1 VALDPLPLLEEKGAR
16 VRAMFDRI
24 APRYDHLNRLL
35 SAGLDQ
41 RWRRDALDRIRVGKG
56 DRVVDLACG
65 TGDLAELSMARGAQV
80 VGVDFAF
87 EMLRAARRRGIQGAL
102 LQADG
107 EALPLPNE
115 WATVVTCGFALR
127 NFVGLPAIFSE
138 IARVLE
144 PGGRVA
150 FIEVDRPRPA
160 LIRAAHA
167 LYFDRIVPFVGG
179 LLSDRSAYAY
189 LPKSTVYLPPTPELL
204 ALLEDAGFEQVEH
217 RPLLLGAVQIVT
229 GIRRKSSQG
238 SAAGSRDKD
247 PEEIVTGIRSK
258 S

>member
-1 VALDPLPLLEEKGAR
+1 MAIDPLPPLEEKGAR

-24 APRYDHLNRLL
+24 APRYDALNRLL

-41 RWRRDALDRIRVGKG
+41 RWRRAALERVSVGEG

-65 TGDLAELSMARGAQV
+65 TGDLAELSTARGAQV
-80 VGVDFAF
+80 IGVDFAF
-87 EMLRAARRRGIQGAL
+87 EMLGAARRRGIRAAFLQG
-102 LQADG
+102 DG
-107 EALPLPNE
+107 EALPLRDE

-127 NFVGLPAIFSE
+127 NFVSLPLIFRE

-160 LIRAAHA
+160 LIRFAHA
-167 LYFDRIVPFVGG
+167 LYFDRIVPMVGG

-189 LPKSTVYLPPTPELL
+189 LPKSTVYLPPTTELL
-204 ALLEDAGFEQVEH
+204 GLLEDAGFEQVE
-217 RPLLLGAVQIVT
+217 RQSLLFGAAQIVT
-229 GIRRKSSQG
+229 GIRRKPW
-238 SAAGSRDKD
+238 A
-247 PEEIVTGIRSK
+247 
-258 S
+258 

>member
-1 VALDPLPLLEEKGAR
+1 VALDPLPPLEEKGAR
-16 VRAMFDRI
+16 VRTMFDRI

-65 TGDLAELSMARGAQV
+65 TGDLAELSMERGAHV

-87 EMLRAARRRGIQGAL
+87 EMLCAARRRGIQTAL

-107 EALPLPNE
+107 EALPLPDE

-127 NFVGLPAIFSE
+127 K
-138 IARVLE
+138 RVLE

-167 LYFDRIVPFVGG
+167 LYFDRIVPLVGG

-189 LPKSTVYLPPTPELL
+189 LPKSTVYLPPTRELL
-204 ALLEDAGFEQVEH
+204 ALLEDAGFEQAEH
-217 RPLLLGAVQIVT
+217 TPLLLGAAQIVT
-229 GIRRKSSQG
+229 GIRRKS
-238 SAAGSRDKD
+238 
-247 PEEIVTGIRSK
+247 
-258 S
+258 

>member
-1 VALDPLPLLEEKGAR
+1 VALDPLPPLEEKGAR

-24 APRYDHLNRLL
+24 APRYDCLNRLL

-41 RWRRDALDRIRVGKG
+41 RWRRDALDRIRVGRG

-65 TGDLAELSMARGAQV
+65 TGDLVELSTARGAQV

-87 EMLRAARRRGIQGAL
+87 EMLCAARRRGIQTAL

-107 EALPLPNE
+107 EALPLPDE

-127 NFVGLPAIFSE
+127 NFVSLPAIFRE
-138 IARVLE
+138 MARVLE

-167 LYFDRIVPFVGG
+167 LYFDRIVPLVGG

-189 LPKSTVYLPPTPELL
+189 LPKSTVYLPPTRELL
-204 ALLEDAGFEQVEH
+204 ALLEDAGFEQAEH
-217 RPLLLGAVQIVT
+217 RSLFLGAAQIVT
-229 GIRRKSSQG
+229 GIRRKS
-238 SAAGSRDKD
+238 
-247 PEEIVTGIRSK
+247 
-258 S
+258 

>member
-1 VALDPLPLLEEKGAR
+1 MALDPLPPLEEKGAR

-24 APRYDHLNRLL
+24 APRYDRLNRLL

-41 RWRRDALDRIRVGKG
+41 RWRREALDRIRVGEG

-80 VGVDFAF
+80 VGVDFAL
-87 EMLRAARRRGIQGAL
+87 EMLCAARRRGIRTAL

-107 EALPLPNE
+107 ESLPLPDE

-127 NFVGLPAIFSE
+127 NFVSLPAIFRE
-138 IARVLE
+138 LARVLE

-160 LIRAAHA
+160 LIRAAHT
-167 LYFDRIVPFVGG
+167 LYFDHIVPWVGG

-217 RPLLLGAVQIVT
+217 QSLLLGAAQIVT
-229 GIRRKSSQG
+229 GIRRKS
-238 SAAGSRDKD
+238 
-247 PEEIVTGIRSK
+247 
-258 S
+258 

>member
-1 VALDPLPLLEEKGAR
+1 MALDPLPPLEEKGAR

-24 APRYDHLNRLL
+24 APRYDCLNRLL

-41 RWRRDALDRIRVGKG
+41 RWRRSALDRIRVGKG

-65 TGDLAELSMARGAQV
+65 TGDLTELSTARGAYV

-87 EMLRAARRRGIQGAL
+87 EMLCAARRRGIQSAL
-102 LQADG
+102 LQADA

-127 NFVGLPAIFSE
+127 NFVSLPAIFRE
-138 IARVLE
+138 MARVLE

-150 FIEVDRPRPA
+150 FIEVDRPRRT
-160 LIRAAHA
+160 LIRTAHA
-167 LYFDRIVPFVGG
+167 LYFDRIVPLVGG

-189 LPKSTVYLPPTPELL
+189 LPKSTVYLPPTRELL
-204 ALLEDAGFEQVEH
+204 ALLEGAGFEQVEH
-217 RPLLLGAVQIVT
+217 RPLLLGAAQIVT
-229 GIRRKSSQG
+229 GVRRQS
-238 SAAGSRDKD
+238 
-247 PEEIVTGIRSK
+247 
-258 S
+258 

>member
-1 VALDPLPLLEEKGAR
+1 VALDPLPPLAEKGAR

-24 APRYDHLNRLL
+24 APRYDPLNRLL

-41 RWRRDALDRIRVGKG
+41 RWRREALDRIRVGDG

-65 TGDLAELSMARGAQV
+65 TGDLAELAIERGAQV

-87 EMLRAARRRGIQGAL
+87 AMLCAARRRGIRAAF

-107 EALPLPNE
+107 EALPLPDA
-115 WATVVTCGFALR
+115 WATVATCGFALR
-127 NFVGLPAIFSE
+127 NFVSLPAIFRE
-138 IARVLE
+138 LARVLQ

-160 LIRAAHA
+160 LVRAAHA
-167 LYFDRIVPFVGG
+167 FYFDHIVPWVGG

-189 LPKSTVYLPPTPELL
+189 LPKSTIYLPPTRELL
-204 ALLEDAGFEQVEH
+204 ALLESTGFEQVEH
-217 RPLLLGAVQIVT
+217 RALLLGAAQIVT
-229 GIRRKSSQG
+229 GIRRKS
-238 SAAGSRDKD
+238 
-247 PEEIVTGIRSK
+247 
-258 S
+258 

>member
-1 VALDPLPLLEEKGAR
+1 MALDPLPPLEEKGAR
-16 VRAMFDRI
+16 VREMFDRI
-24 APRYDHLNRLL
+24 APRYDRLNRLL

-41 RWRRDALDRIRVGKG
+41 RWRRDALDRISVGKG

-65 TGDLAELSMARGAQV
+65 TGDLAELSMARGARV

-87 EMLRAARRRGIQGAL
+87 EMLCAARHRGIQTAL

-107 EALPLPNE
+107 EALPLPDG

-127 NFVGLPAIFSE
+127 NFVDLPAIFRE
-138 IARVLE
+138 LARVLE

-167 LYFDRIVPFVGG
+167 LYFDRIVPLVGG

-189 LPKSTVYLPPTPELL
+189 LPKSTVYLPPTHELL
-204 ALLEDAGFEQVEH
+204 ALLEDAGFEQAEH
-217 RPLLLGAVQIVT
+217 RSLLLGAVQIVT
-229 GIRRKSSQG
+229 GIR
-238 SAAGSRDKD
+238 
-247 PEEIVTGIRSK
+247 SK